1 MLSNSSEPTQQRAV
15 LSRADR
21 QNEIEDITV
30 LHLEDSD
37 LDAAFV
43 ENWLQKS
50 GLPVRVQRAID
61 RDSFINELKSK
72 PFGVILSDY
81 QVPTFEGF
89 AALELASEHQP
100 ETPFIF
106 VSGTMGEELA
116 VETLKRGATDYVLK
130 DNLARLPAA
139 VQRAIAESRAR
150 HQRLA
155 AELAA
160 QQANERAA
168 SILESI
174 TDSFFTL
181 DHEWRFVYA
190 NPQAERTLQRRPGEL
205 LGKVVWEAFP
215 QLCGTVFEETYRR
228 VAQTRTAESV
238 TAYYPDHGCWYEAR
252 AFPSAEG
259 LSVYFQDVSER
270 VRAEEQLRR
279 VAIAEKQRSALL
291 ARVAEASRSIN
302 SVLSAN
308 SIARILTEEACAIIN
323 ARVGMTTFNQREDW
337 NSPIQSSGVVARI
350 CAAGADSDDIR
361 SAVALT
367 GEVAAEQPEFD
378 AALAAAVCSQGYPQ
392 RVSRAESGPQRWGR
406 LAVPLLGHGGKSLGV
421 VQVADKLDGEFTL
434 EDEAILVQLAAIAA
448 VGIENAR
455 LYEQVREQDRR
466 KDEFLATLAH
476 ELRNPLAPIRTGLT
490 VLKLVKS
497 PEDMNAAREMMERQ
511 VGHMVRL
518 IDDLLDV
525 SRITRGK
532 VELKPERV
540 DIRDVIDAALE
551 VTRPIVEAN
560 NHELIIAPLDQAL
573 PIHADPTRIAQVIS
587 NLLNNAAKYT
597 PRGGRIELT
606 VERDGSHV
614 EIAVRDNG
622 LGIAPEML
630 HKVFEMFTQV
640 GRTIDQAQGGLGI
653 GLALVTR
660 LVEMHGGTV
669 KAESE
674 GHGKGSRFIVR
685 LPLAEAPV
693 TAEITGVK
701 ATIAESPTPRRILVV
716 DDNVDGAKSLSL
728 LLNLAGHTTSVAY
741 SGPAALERARS
752 FAPEVVFLDIGLPGM
767 NGYEVARQLRAE
779 PNGAALT
786 LVALT
791 GWGTDDDRKR
801 AHDAGFDH
809 HLTKPVDAAHVHA
822 LLAAMSAAR
831 QT

>member
-1 MLSNSSEPTQQRAV
+1 MPSHSSHPTQQRAV
-15 LSRADR
+15 LTDDDR
-21 QNEIEDITV
+21 NHITV

-37 LDAAFV
+37 LDAEFV

-50 GLPVRVQRAID
+50 GLPVRVQRAVD
-61 RDSFINELKSK
+61 RDSFVGELQSK
-72 PFGVILSDY
+72 PFEVILSDY

-89 AALELASEHQP
+89 AALELAGAYQP

-139 VQRAIAESRAR
+139 VQRAVAEARAR
-150 HQRLA
+150 NQRLA

-174 TDSFFTL
+174 TDAFFTL
-181 DHEWRFVYA
+181 DHDWRFVYA
-190 NPQAERTLQRRPGEL
+190 NSQAERTLQRRPGEL
-205 LGKVVWEAFP
+205 LGKIVWEAFP
-215 QLCGTVFEETYRR
+215 RLCGTVFEQTYRR
-228 VAQTRTAESV
+228 VARTRSAESV
-238 TAYYPDHGCWYEAR
+238 TAFDPEHGCWYEAR

-279 VAIAEKQRSALL
+279 VAAAEKHRSALL

-302 SVLSAN
+302 AVLSAD
-308 SIARILTEEACAIIN
+308 SIAQILTEEACAIIN
-323 ARVGMTTFNQREDW
+323 ARVGMTTFNLPDDCHAEGQTA
-337 NSPIQSSGVVARI
+337 GAVARSPASSS
-350 CAAGADSDDIR
+350 AAADVLPPLSQPGA
-361 SAVALT
+361 
-367 GEVAAEQPEFD
+367 VAAEQPEFD
-378 AALAAAVCSQGYPQ
+378 PELAAAACQQGNPL
-392 RVSRAESGPQRWGR
+392 RVPRAQSGPQQWGR
-406 LAVPLLGHGGKSLGV
+406 LAAPLLGHGGKSLGV
-421 VQVADKLDGEFTL
+421 VQLVDKLEGEFTA

-455 LYEQVREQDRR
+455 LYEQVREQDQR

-490 VLKLVKS
+490 VLKLVDS
-497 PEDMNAAREMMERQ
+497 PEDMAAAREMMERQ

-540 DIRDVIDAALE
+540 DVREVINAALE
-551 VTRPIVEAN
+551 VTQPIVEAN
-560 NHELIIAPLDQAL
+560 NHQLIIAPLDQPL
-573 PIHADPTRIAQVIS
+573 PIHVDPTRIAQVIS

-597 PRGGRIELT
+597 PRGGRIELS
-606 VERDGSHV
+606 VVRDGDQV
-614 EIAVRDNG
+614 EISVRDNG

-669 KAESE
+669 KAESG
-674 GHGKGSRFIVR
+674 GHGQGSRFIVR
-685 LPLAEAPV
+685 LPLAAPHV
-693 TAEITGVK
+693 DAGAVGQDAAK
-701 ATIAESPTPRRILVV
+701 AASPTSRRILVV
-716 DDNVDGAKSLSL
+716 DDNVDGAKTLAL
-728 LLNLAGHTTSVAY
+728 LLKLAGHTTAIAY
-741 SGPAALERARS
+741 SGPAALERARI
-752 FAPEVVFLDIGLPGM
+752 FQPEIVFLDIGLPGM
-767 NGYEVARQLRAE
+767 NGYDVARHLRTE
-779 PNGAALT
+779 RGGETLT

-809 HLTKPVDAAHVHA
+809 HLTKPVDVARVHA
-822 LLAAMSAAR
+822 LLVDASAAR
-831 QT
+831 PA

>member
-1 MLSNSSEPTQQRAV
+1 MPSNSSEPIQRQSA
-15 LSRADR
+15 LSGDSRHDSLPDA
-21 QNEIEDITV
+21 ITV

-37 LDAAFV
+37 LDAEFV
-43 ENWLQKS
+43 AAWLQKS
-50 GLPVRVQRAID
+50 GLPVRVRRAVD
-61 RDSFINELKSK
+61 RDSFISELSSQ
-72 PFGVILSDY
+72 PFEVILSDY

-89 AALELASEHQP
+89 TALELASEHQP

-106 VSGTMGEELA
+106 VSGMMGEELA

-139 VQRAIAESRAR
+139 VQRAVAEARAR
-150 HQRLA
+150 NQRLA

-174 TDSFFTL
+174 TDAFFTL

-190 NPQAERTLQRRPGEL
+190 NPQAERTLQRPPGEL
-205 LGKVVWEAFP
+205 LGQVVWEAFP
-215 QLCGTVFEETYRR
+215 QLLGTEFEQTYRR

-270 VRAEEQLRR
+270 VHAEEQLRR

-302 SVLSAN
+302 AVLSAD

-323 ARVGMTTFNQREDW
+323 ARVGITTFNLHDDCHSQV
-337 NSPIQSSGVVARI
+337 QTTGVVARI
-350 CAAGADSDDIR
+350 PEPDPDSDQ
-361 SAVALT
+361 VQPPTALP
-367 GEVAAEQPEFD
+367 GEEAAEQPEFD
-378 AALAAAVCSQGYPQ
+378 AELAAAVCKQGYPL
-392 RVSRAESGPQRWGR
+392 RISRADSGPQHWGR

-448 VGIENAR
+448 VGIENAL

-560 NHELIIAPLDQAL
+560 HHELIIAPIDQAL

-606 VERDGSHV
+606 VVRDGASV
-614 EIAVRDNG
+614 EISVRDNG

-669 KAESE
+669 TAESE
-674 GHGKGSRFIVR
+674 GHGKGS
-685 LPLAEAPV
+685 LPLAESPIK
-693 TAEITGVK
+693 AEVAGQGD
-701 ATIAESPTPRRILVV
+701 ATPAAPTPRRILVV

-728 LLNLAGHTTSVAY
+728 LLQLAGHTTSIAY
-741 SGPAALERARS
+741 SGPTALERAHS

-767 NGYEVARQLRAE
+767 NGYEVARRLRAE
-779 PNGAALT
+779 LHGAALT

-801 AHDAGFDH
+801 AHEAGFDH
-809 HLTKPVDAAHVHA
+809 HLTKPVDAALVHA
-822 LLAAMSAAR
+822 LLSDMSAAR
-831 QT
+831 QA

>member
-1 MLSNSSEPTQQRAV
+1 MSSNSSESTQQRSAP
-15 LSRADR
+15 RGDG
-21 QNEIEDITV
+21 QDDTPDDITV

-43 ENWLQKS
+43 ETWLQRS

-61 RDSFINELKSK
+61 RDSFINELRSK

-89 AALELASEHQP
+89 TALELANEHQP

-139 VQRAIAESRAR
+139 VERAVAEARAR
-150 HQRLA
+150 NQRLA

-174 TDSFFTL
+174 TDAFFTL
-181 DHEWRFVYA
+181 DPEWRFVYA
-190 NPQAERTLQRRPGEL
+190 NSHAERTLQRRPGEL
-205 LGKVVWEAFP
+205 LGQVVWEAFP
-215 QLCGTVFEETYRR
+215 QLCGTVFEQTYRR

-238 TAYYPDHGCWYEAR
+238 TAFYPDHGCWYEAR
-252 AFPSAEG
+252 AFPAAEG

-279 VAIAEKQRSALL
+279 VAAIEKHRSALL
-291 ARVAEASRSIN
+291 ARVAEASRAIN
-302 SVLSAN
+302 AVLSAD
-308 SIARILTEEACAIIN
+308 SIARILTEEACAILN
-323 ARVGMTTFNQREDW
+323 ARVGMTTFNLLEDC
-337 NSPIQSSGVVARI
+337 NSQVQTSGVVARVPSPEP
-350 CAAGADSDDIR
+350 ASGDLPPPVAQPGA
-361 SAVALT
+361 
-367 GEVAAEQPEFD
+367 VAAEQPEFD
-378 AALAAAVCSQGYPQ
+378 PELAAAVCLQGYPL
-392 RVSRAESGPQRWGR
+392 RISRADSGPQHWGR

-421 VQVADKLDGEFTL
+421 VQVADKQEGEFTA

-455 LYEQVREQDRR
+455 LYEQVREQDQR

-490 VLKLVKS
+490 VLKLVDS
-497 PEDMNAAREMMERQ
+497 PEDMAAAREMMERQ

-540 DIRDVIDAALE
+540 DVRDVIDAALE

-573 PIHADPTRIAQVIS
+573 PIVADPTRIAQVIS

-597 PRGGRIELT
+597 PRGGRIELS
-606 VERDGSHV
+606 VARDDAFV

-674 GHGKGSRFIVR
+674 GHGQGSRFIVR
-685 LPLAEAPV
+685 LPLAAPQSPAAAV
-693 TAEITGVK
+693 GPAA
-701 ATIAESPTPRRILVV
+701 ATPGAHAPRRILVV
-716 DDNVDGAKSLSL
+716 DDNVDGAKSLAL
-728 LLNLAGHTTSVAY
+728 LLKLAGHTTSIAY

-767 NGYEVARQLRAE
+767 NGYEVARRLRAE

-809 HLTKPVDAAHVHA
+809 HLTKPVDAAQVHA
-822 LLAAMSAAR
+822 LLADRSAAR
-831 QT
+831 PV